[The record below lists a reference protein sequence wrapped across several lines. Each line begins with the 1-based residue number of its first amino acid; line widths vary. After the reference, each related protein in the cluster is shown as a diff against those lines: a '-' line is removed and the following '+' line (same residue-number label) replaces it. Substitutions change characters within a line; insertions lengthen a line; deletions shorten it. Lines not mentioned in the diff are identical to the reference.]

1 MANGSGGRGMGDQR
15 PFGSANKERRSKG
28 AHPRWGGRRAG
39 AGRKPGVSPKLLG
52 QAAALAR
59 IVPKSLEP

>member
-1 MANGSGGRGMGDQR
+1 MANGSDGMAGRSL
-15 PFGSANKERRSKG
+15 GSTNKERHLKG
-28 AHPRWGGRRAG
+28 AHPRWGGKRAG

>member
-1 MANGSGGRGMGDQR
+1 MANGSDGRGIEAGC
-15 PFGSANKERRSKG
+15 PFGSTNEERRSKG
-28 AHPRWGGRRAG
+28 AHPRWGGKRPG